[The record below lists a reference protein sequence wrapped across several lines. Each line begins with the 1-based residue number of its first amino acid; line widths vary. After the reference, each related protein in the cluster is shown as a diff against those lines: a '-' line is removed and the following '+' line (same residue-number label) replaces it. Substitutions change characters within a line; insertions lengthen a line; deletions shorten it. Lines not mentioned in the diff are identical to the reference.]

1 MLDHP
6 ALEPSSILSWLCY
19 YWKDWHKLL
28 HFYCWHWDRICSR
41 STGCPWAWDSLALG
55 CKVLA
60 CVSVPSEFISVLTS
74 CSVWFPLMTILIT
87 HPVWSWWASVT
98 RMRSVPFGLIRSYVR
113 VCACMRVV
121 SLCVHACVC
130 EQQSQMIKSQCQKL
144 LAKFKQ
150 LETSLKSSDAP
161 ILPVLW

>member
-1 MLDHP
+1 MLGHP

-19 YWKDWHKLL
+19 CWKDWHKLL
-28 HFYCWHWDRICSR
+28 HFYCWHWDKICSR

-60 CVSVPSEFISVLTS
+60 CVSMPSEFISVLTS

-87 HPVWSWWASVT
+87 QPVWSWWASVT
-98 RMRSVPFGLIRSYVR
+98 RMRSVPFGLILCACVCMHACSLS
-113 VCACMRVV
+113 VCACMRVWAAV
-121 SLCVHACVC
+121 TND
-130 EQQSQMIKSQCQKL
+130 KGQCQKL

-161 ILPVLW
+161 VLPVLW